1 MNNFIKQVIEEK
13 FVSKAQQRYFYAQAG
28 KAGKKGKKWSKWA
41 KEFSNK
47 TDFDKIP
54 DKVKKE
60 EEVDEIVDNLGN
72 IEKGNRPANLSTKG
86 ITSNKTSDEVAKDSR
101 PQQGN
106 YGTKISNFVRY
117 PIEEERLTKEQVMEI
132 AMKDAL
138 GYQETLGVDA
148 DYDEAEQYFEKE
160 LELPDEEV
168 KDRMGKMG
176 YDEELPEDKVRLV
189 ENPKKFV
196 EEYIESV
203 LSKRRIDHDIVS
215 KESEQ
220 TEEKEINPIVL
231 KQLKSL
237 KSSLE
242 SNKLTVNDILKHL
255 KDNE

>member
-1 MNNFIKQVIEEK
+1 V
-13 FVSKAQQRYFYAQAG
+13 VKA
-28 KAGKKGKKWSKWA
+28 
-41 KEFSNK
+41 
-47 TDFDKIP
+47 T
-54 DKVKKE
+54 
-60 EEVDEIVDNLGN
+60 
-72 IEKGNRPANLSTKG
+72 
-86 ITSNKTSDEVAKDSR
+86 R

-117 PIEEERLTKEQVMEI
+117 PIEEEILTKERVMEI
-132 AMKDAL
+132 AMKDSL

-148 DYDEAEQYFEKE
+148 DYDEAEEYFEKE
-160 LELPDEEV
+160 LDLPDEEV

-176 YDEELPEDKVRLV
+176 YDEDLPEDMVRLV
-189 ENPKKFV
+189 ENPKKFM

-203 LSKRRIDHDIVS
+203 LSKRKMDDEIVS
-215 KESEQ
+215 KEGEQ